1 MAPAPAMLRR
11 DSTTMWEADSELSM
25 RESCYGDD
33 ILLPT
38 ALEDLQGHPGLVCH
52 ITGHSKQD
60 DGSVVYHIVTEYV
73 NRIGDADTPSR
84 PVAQTQQRYSAFRTM
99 HLQCRKALK
108 VHFKVAPHI
117 LRDQDWVK
125 EERVIKLAEY
135 LNDCLR
141 SAQARDME
149 PPEALRAFLGI
160 EQLDLDHLHPL
171 PEVGRCPST
180 AAALTARAATLLE
193 KMPSAA
199 DLKTKAGQVVVSGRE
214 ATTARAATLLEK
226 MPSAADLK
234 TKAGQVV
241 VSGREATTSL
251 STAWPAVRSPAAVRV
266 ALGALLVLLLA
277 VAWSQ
282 SQPPVPA
289 PQSHTTTVTPMPQ
302 AILLAQGAR
311 VAAARAAIAELGQ
324 RLRGDLGPKLNGIV
338 HAAEGGVKRGV
349 TSGVQSAK
357 GGIKAAYGGVKS
369 TIDAAKARLHP
380 HVPAATS

>member
-214 ATTARAATLLEK
+214 ATT
-226 MPSAADLK
+226 
-234 TKAGQVV
+234 
-241 VSGREATTSL
+241 SL